1 MTKIL
6 IKNFAVV
13 LDIIIGRFLTR
24 DVIRMSRLQSNQVKR
39 SRRLW
44 TNRFING
51 KMISFVDSIIHS

>member
-13 LDIIIGRFLTR
+13 LDIIIGRFHTR
-24 DVIRMSRLQSNQVKR
+24 DVRRMSRLQSNQVKR

-44 TNRFING
+44 TNKFING